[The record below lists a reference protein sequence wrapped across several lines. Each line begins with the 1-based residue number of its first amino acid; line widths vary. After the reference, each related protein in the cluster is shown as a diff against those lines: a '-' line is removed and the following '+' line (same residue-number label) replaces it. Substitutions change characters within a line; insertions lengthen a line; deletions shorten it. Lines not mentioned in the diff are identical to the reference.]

1 MVMAKRDCGIQ
12 GTVVYGNKLESA
24 VGSSG
29 EGCDGELLL
38 PRIVEGKTQK
48 DHQSMRLREARIS
61 PHLLTVYGSQKHFV
75 QLGGPVLRPRNPG
88 GSGIRKLFMLC
99 CSGWLGFLD
108 PFSVCHTI
116 QNVSLFQ
123 NRKRIMSSLA

>member
-1 MVMAKRDCGIQ
+1 MMVMAKRDCGIQ

-48 DHQSMRLREARIS
+48 RAYSEGPLLFSHLVMSDSSGTPWTAACQAPPSMGFSRLKYWSGLPFPS
-61 PHLLTVYGSQKHFV
+61 PRDLPDPGMNQHLLYCRQILYH
-75 QLGGPVLRPRNPG
+75 
-88 GSGIRKLFMLC
+88 
-99 CSGWLGFLD
+99 
-108 PFSVCHTI
+108 
-116 QNVSLFQ
+116 
-123 NRKRIMSSLA
+123 

>member
-48 DHQSMRLREARIS
+48 RAYSEGPLLFS
-61 PHLLTVYGSQKHFV
+61 HLVMSDS
-75 QLGGPVLRPRNPG
+75 
-88 GSGIRKLFMLC
+88 SGTPWTAACQHRVNQ
-99 CSGWLGFLD
+99 G
-108 PFSVCHTI
+108 HTRHC
-116 QNVSLFQ
+116 QH
-123 NRKRIMSSLA
+123 RSSLLSF